1 MNKYIILIFGLPGSG
16 KSTLAKELAY
26 HFCLPHYNADT
37 LREFH
42 DDWDFSEDGRHRQ
55 LKRMKEFK
63 LGIVDFVCP
72 FEKYRN
78 DLNSTFSIY
87 MDTIEESR
95 YEDTNKAFEKPKKFD
110 IRITQWIGQNQLHNS
125 LADFNPGT
133 KGIQSYLNGPFQKL
147 VK

>member
-55 LKRMKEFK
+55 LKRMEEFK

-78 DLNSTFSIY
+78 DLNPTFSIY
-87 MDTIEESR
+87 MDTIKKGR
-95 YEDTNKAFEKPKKFD
+95 YEDTNKAFEKPKQFD
-110 IRITQWIGQNQLHNS
+110 IRITQWIGQNQLRNS
-125 LADFNPGT
+125 LVDFNPGT

>member
-1 MNKYIILIFGLPGSG
+1 MKKYIILIFGLPGSG

-42 DDWDFSEDGRHRQ
+42 DDWDFSEEGRHRQ
-55 LKRMKEFK
+55 LKRMKEFN

-78 DLNSTFSIY
+78 DLNPTFSIY
-87 MDTIEESR
+87 MDTIKKGR
-95 YEDTNKAFEKPKKFD
+95 YEDTNKAFEKPKQFD
-110 IRITQWIGQNQLHNS
+110 IRITQWIGQNQLRNS
-125 LADFNPGT
+125 LVDFNPGT

>member
-1 MNKYIILIFGLPGSG
+1 MNKYIVLIFGLPGSG

-42 DDWDFSEDGRHRQ
+42 DDWDFSEEGRHRQ

-63 LGIVDFVCP
+63 WGIVDFVCP

-78 DLNSTFSIY
+78 DLNPTFSIY
-87 MDTIEESR
+87 MDTIEEGR
-95 YEDTNKAFEKPKKFD
+95 YEDTNKAFEKPKQFD

>member
-1 MNKYIILIFGLPGSG
+1 MGLPGAG
-16 KSTLAKELAY
+16 KTTLANEMA
-26 HFCLPHYNADT
+26 PHLNAKRLNADEV
-37 LREFH
+37 RKAA
-42 DDWDFSEDGRHRQ
+42 DDWDFSEEGRHRQ
-55 LKRMKEFK
+55 LKRMKEFN

-78 DLNSTFSIY
+78 DLNPTFSIY
-87 MDTIEESR
+87 MDTIKEGR
-95 YEDTNKAFEKPKKFD
+95 YEDTNKAFEKPKQFD
-110 IRITQWIGQNQLHNS
+110 IRITQWIGQNQLRNS

>member
-42 DDWDFSEDGRHRQ
+42 DDWDFSENGRHRQ

-78 DLNSTFSIY
+78 DLNPTFSIY
-87 MDTIEESR
+87 MDTIEKGR
-95 YEDTNKAFEKPKKFD
+95 YEDTNKAFEKPKQFD
-110 IRITQWIGQNQLHNS
+110 IRITQWIGQNQLRNS
-125 LADFNPGT
+125 LVDFNPGT